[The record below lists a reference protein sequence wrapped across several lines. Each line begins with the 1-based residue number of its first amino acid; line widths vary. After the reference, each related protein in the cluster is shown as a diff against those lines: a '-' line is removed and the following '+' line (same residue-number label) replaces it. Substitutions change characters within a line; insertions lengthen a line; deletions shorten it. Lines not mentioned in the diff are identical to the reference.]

1 MGDLMYNKRQ
11 LLMGCGLGFDMV
23 LPDDPDFVLIKKIK
37 ADARNLPV
45 WKSPNFYKI
54 TILDSTLEKV
64 ESKIMTTTTSCYDEL
79 GENFQNFI
87 IELLEKQLD
96 LNDKSVKCLLS
107 KFKNEHENYKLK
119 KEEKPYDLM
128 SSPYPYFSMT
138 SLLPSRNSLTYQRAI
153 PLNEMFPSNVF
164 AELLFKDYHI
174 LISKFDNEYLQN
186 KMIEESKK
194 EVNEVCKEFFD
205 NAVEQIC
212 EFHGVSKEIFECVL
226 EEDLREIVKN
236 EDSYYELFHNEDNF
250 QKFRFLSLSL
260 YSYVSKRNKAMN
272 KDMATD

>member
-1 MGDLMYNKRQ
+1 MYNKRQ

-45 WKSPNFYKI
+45 WKSPSFYKI
-54 TILDSTLEKV
+54 TILNSKLEKV
-64 ESKIMTTTTSCYDEL
+64 ESKIMTTTTSCYDKL
-79 GENFQNFI
+79 GEDFQNFI
-87 IELLEKQLD
+87 IELLKKQLD
-96 LNDKSVKCLLS
+96 LSNKNVKCLLS
-107 KFKNEHENYKLK
+107 KFKDKHENYKL
-119 KEEKPYDLM
+119 EEERSYDLM

-138 SLLPSRNSLTYQRAI
+138 SLLPNRSTRTYQGAI
-153 PLNEMFPSNVF
+153 PLHEMFPSNKF
-164 AELLFKDYHI
+164 ADLLFRDYYV
-174 LISKFDNEYLQN
+174 LITKFDNEYLQN

-194 EVNEVCKEFFD
+194 EVNAVCKEFFE

-212 EFHGVSKEIFECVL
+212 KFHGVSKEIFECVL
-226 EEDLREIVKN
+226 EEDLREIRKN

-250 QKFRFLSLSL
+250 QKFRFLSLGL
-260 YSYVSKRNKAMN
+260 YSYVSKRNRAMN